1 MSKDIPNEEYII
13 NEMASRLAN
22 DPEALKKA
30 ADYFENLKETTITIQ
45 PQPGF
50 VCKTHIID
58 QKNKAFK
65 VDTITYINICH
76 SQQIPEPPLATEGEI
91 QATIMGQLKNPQYH
105 IPISIGQPRKPKETN
120 NKKEILIFDTCIH
133 TQPYIRSEHDLDFR
147 LYILELAF
155 ELIEEQNQ
163 IELSRDFTMP
173 PNIQV
178 KDGPI
183 PKRIIPISPSSPS
196 SSAVS
201 AIKEKDDKKD
211 KKKIVEIISP
221 NTTILKKTIGSWSC
235 QPIFEKENN
244 DTILKIILQM
254 PSQDSSKWQVDV
266 GESYILLKGIV
277 DKIIDIALPENIDIK
292 SSDNCIDFYK
302 KSKHLIIH
310 LNVKNST
317 TRNQYL

>member
-1 MSKDIPNEEYII
+1 MSKDIPNEEDII
-13 NEMASRLAN
+13 NAMASRLAN
-22 DPEALKKA
+22 DPKALKKA

-65 VDTITYINICH
+65 INTIIYINICH
-76 SQQIPEPPLATEGEI
+76 SQQMPEPPLATEGEI
-91 QATIMGQLKNPQYH
+91 QATIMGQLEYPQYH

-155 ELIEEQNQ
+155 ELIEEQNK

-173 PNIQV
+173 PNIQA

-183 PKRIIPISPSSPS
+183 PKRIIPISSPSPS
-196 SSAVS
+196 SSS
-201 AIKEKDDKKD
+201 ITNIKDKKDKD
-211 KKKIVEIISP
+211 KKKIVEIASS
-221 NTTILKKTIGSWSC
+221 NTNTLKKTIGSWSC
-235 QPIFEKENN
+235 QPIFERENHN
-244 DTILKIILQM
+244 TILKIILQM
-254 PSQDSSKWQVDV
+254 PTQVNNNNNKMKKK
-266 GESYILLKGIV
+266 ESI
-277 DKIIDIALPENIDIK
+277 
-292 SSDNCIDFYK
+292 
-302 KSKHLIIH
+302 
-310 LNVKNST
+310 
-317 TRNQYL
+317 